1 MKVVKLAYYDEFHC
15 IGPECT
21 DTCCKQWSIYFSKR
35 DYLKH
40 KNAHCSSE
48 LKSVL
53 EQSLVR
59 IKGKDKD
66 ENSYAMIKFDENNM
80 CPMLNSDGLCMV
92 QKELGEKAL
101 SAVCF
106 TFPRLF
112 GQVGKDAAILACN
125 TTCPHVVE
133 MLMNYPEGLRVEEEE
148 LNNARDLNNGIFSLQ
163 SVTEEWEGYPYYW
176 AIKNAQIDILQNRN
190 FNIPERM
197 LILGYF
203 SKKANDY
210 LNNNQGE
217 KIQGLA
223 NTLLDNE
230 VCKKIADSLK
240 TSQSDESGAKKSIE
254 TFSKMID
261 LVKKEDSSNALKE
274 YFYKAA
280 ESIKLKVKEEE
291 DRKISILFDLEQ
303 YLLSVEKYRKIES
316 ERPYIIENI
325 LLNTI
330 FTQVPV
336 KGVWLNYFV
345 LAVFYNL
352 LKICVPAFLP
362 EDYTDRDL
370 ALALT
375 YTSKML
381 LNTRIIDQRTS
392 FDFMIHNS
400 FDLPH
405 AAFLIS

>member
-1 MKVVKLAYYDEFHC
+1 MKVVKFAYYDEFHC

-48 LKSVL
+48 LKSIL

-66 ENSYAMIKFDENNM
+66 ENCFAMIKFDENDK
-80 CPMLNSDGLCMV
+80 CPMLNNNGLCMV

-101 SAVCF
+101 SAVCY
-106 TFPRLF
+106 TFPRLL
-112 GQVGKDAAILACN
+112 GQVGRNAVVLACN

-133 MLMNYPEGLRVEEEE
+133 MLMNYPEGLKVIEEE
-148 LNNARDLNNGIFSLQ
+148 LNNVKDLNNGIFSLQ
-163 SVTEEWEGYPYYW
+163 SVNEEWEGYPYYW
-176 AIKNAQIDILQNRN
+176 VIKNAQIDILQNRN
-190 FNIPERM
+190 FNVPERM

-203 SKKANDY
+203 CKKANDY
-210 LNNNQGE
+210 LSDKQGE

-223 NTLLDNE
+223 NMLLNNE
-230 VCKKIADSLK
+230 ICKKISNSLK
-240 TSQSDESGAKKSIE
+240 APQSKESGARKSIE
-254 TFSKMID
+254 TFSKMINLID
-261 LVKKEDSSNALKE
+261 KEDASNALKE

-280 ESIKLKVKEEE
+280 ESINLKIEENE
-291 DRKISILFDLEQ
+291 ERKISILFNLDQ

-316 ERPYIIENI
+316 DRSYIIEN
-325 LLNTI
+325 LLVNTI

-336 KGVWLNYFV
+336 KGIWLNFFV

-352 LKICVPAFLP
+352 LKICIPAFLP
-362 EDYTDRDL
+362 EDYTDKDL
-370 ALALT
+370 ALAFT

-400 FDLPH
+400 YDLPH
-405 AAFLIS
+405 AVFLIS